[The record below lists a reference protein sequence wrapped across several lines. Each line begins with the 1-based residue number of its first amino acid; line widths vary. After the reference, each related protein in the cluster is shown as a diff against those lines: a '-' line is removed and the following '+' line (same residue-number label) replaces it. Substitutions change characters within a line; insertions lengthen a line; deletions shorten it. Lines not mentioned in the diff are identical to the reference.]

1 MSKIA
6 AVLYGIVAYLLF
18 FLTFLYAVGFVGNL
32 FVPKTIDSGSGAFS
46 ISALLVD
53 AVLLS
58 VFAIQHSVMARPWFK
73 RVWTKF
79 IPRPIERSTY
89 VVLASL
95 CLDLLYWQWRSMTGV
110 IWDVQSNAG
119 RLILLALFCLGWL
132 TVLVSTFLVSHTDLF
147 GVRQVMIYLRGQPY
161 EHIGFRTPS
170 LYKTVRHPIYLGF
183 LIAFWATP
191 KMTQGHL
198 LFSIATTCYILLAIQ
213 FEEHDLISFFG
224 DAYRQYRQRVPMLIP
239 FLKRSK

>member
-147 GVRQVMIYLRGQPY
+147 GVRQVMIYLRGQQY

>member
-147 GVRQVMIYLRGQPY
+147 GVRQVMIHLRGQQY